1 MLYHGDVFSP
11 GNMYESF
18 LLSYFKVILRFKS
31 REHPGSGGTHPFN
44 SSTLEA
50 GAGRSL
56 ELKASLF
63 HIASTSTARDEQ
75 RNRVSKSK
83 IEKNKTKKLEV

>member
-1 MLYHGDVFSP
+1 
-11 GNMYESF
+11 MYSVLEITLFESF
-18 LLSYFKVILRFKS
+18 LLSYFKVILRFKG
-31 REHPGSGGTHPFN
+31 REHLDSGGTHPFN

-56 ELKASLF
+56 EFKASLV
-63 HIASTSTARDEQ
+63 HITITSTARDDQ

-83 IEKNKTKKLEV
+83 IVNVCIFA